1 MADILMITAIAGA
14 ENCAAVLS
22 QQFQLH
28 VDTASSRKEALL
40 QLRRREYRLVV
51 IDESME
57 ADDFV
62 RHCGMAT
69 PLEINFAIS
78 GYGRLERAVRAA
90 LSRREREK
98 EVAAQAGASLM
109 ESELR
114 ETIAGLLLH
123 AELALAEPT
132 VPAAVAARL
141 QVVAEL
147 AGILRKR
154 LDAARSAASR
164 QLSVRRSAVE
174 ATVQTAVPQ
183 KRTPLGGLAPV
194 VASGRS
200 GIAQKTMPPP
210 IHAAMGSA

>member
-22 QQFQLH
+22 KQFQLQ
-28 VDTASSRKEALL
+28 VDTATSRKEALL

-69 PLEINFAIS
+69 HLEINFAIS

-98 EVAAQAGASLM
+98 EVAAQAGAWLM

-123 AELALAEPT
+123 AELALAEPA

-147 AGILRKR
+147 AGILRKC
-154 LDAARSAASR
+154 LDAARSTASR
-164 QLSVRRSAVE
+164 QRSVRRSPPE
-174 ATVQTAVPQ
+174 ATLQTAAPQ
-183 KRTPLGGLAPV
+183 KRTQRGGPAPV
-194 VASGRS
+194 VVSDLTGMR
-200 GIAQKTMPPP
+200 QKTARPL
-210 IHAAMGSA
+210 IHATIGSA